1 MSLSIYT
8 YSNPYEIHNEPYWDS
23 IKNCAHFCVSQTM
36 VNGLVAV
43 YSELDC
49 GQIATIEELVEA
61 LYPNWF
67 DTKTYISQ
75 YTALTNVL
83 DNVKVNIPAEEWKR
97 IKQSLSFNKSGLL
110 DSIRLLFEMGIDF
123 SKIKLKKL
131 TEEQMY
137 LAAAYRAILRDESSS
152 LFVLKRQFTEREV
165 DEAVRLALVSKDIR
179 RNKQPKSIVNVD
191 CDTVI
196 IHGVHQFTPT
206 ILSMIEAIEKY
217 KRVVLLFNYQEQYR
231 EIYQTWLD
239 VYSCFDLNIKSQFNN
254 EFQPSKLLQASYCG
268 NLLADKLA
276 RLADG
281 DFNGK
286 EKILEEVAVIE
297 FDNITEFSAYVARI
311 YEDAVEKYTKENKD
325 KGGSALLYMAEQFYA
340 ANNSVNDI
348 LKVYF
353 PEQFGER
360 HFLAY
365 PIGHFFVAVTN
376 MWDAENG
383 GIKIENMNDLAECLY
398 SEALPEKRV
407 GSLITTFNATKNYF
421 SRATSLEG
429 TDEEDGIINLL
440 KNLKKQRRKLEK
452 GKNELSEQLSRLNYY
467 NVSID
472 DLDELICALE
482 TLNSIT
488 KLFYEDFENEDNNFK
503 HFYEKVKEFVE
514 QQILP
519 TAEAESEF
527 QEIILRLL
535 ARLEEVEKLNATSSF
550 DCLKETMA
558 YYLKQEKAKG
568 DSANWIVRDFQQ
580 IDGDV
585 LKSSKQDSDII
596 YHFACVSDADM
607 NVKREDQFPWPLTI
621 DFFEKAY
628 EPLDWKYQVYV
639 KSRKE
644 FKHFKRYALI
654 YGLEFNR
661 CKFKLSYVKNDDDKE
676 NELYYML
683 KLLGIETSEN
693 KYEAAYTTDD
703 IEVSVDLDI
712 NKNNFTDLDGFRRR
726 ICGYRF
732 ALESLINGGTKYKDR
747 FIQSKYLEI
756 LLANIVRRKLA
767 NQVATDSIINE
778 ALDNEVQS
786 LKRYFQFLNESE
798 LTDIKSNVKGAIK
811 HQALKDGKLKQFPE
825 VDGRDEEMMRKK
837 EEFIYLHLEN
847 EQEEN
852 VLLGKFNNLTNAEK
866 REFTSDRLKEA
877 KYNHSVN
884 IWCQWCAEREICLE
898 YYKSLVEK

>member
-36 VNGLVAV
+36 VNGLVTV
-43 YSELDC
+43 YNELDC

-61 LYPNWF
+61 LYPSWF

-75 YTALTNVL
+75 YAALTNVL
-83 DNVKVNIPAEEWKR
+83 DNVKVNVSPEEWKR

-131 TEEQMY
+131 TEEQIY
-137 LAAAYRAILRDESSS
+137 LAATYRAILRDKSRD
-152 LFVLKRQFTEREV
+152 LFLLKRQFSEREV
-165 DEAVRLALVSKDIR
+165 DEAIRLALVSKDIR

-217 KRVVLLFNYQEQYR
+217 KRVVLLFNYQEQYK

-239 VYSCFDLNIKSQFNN
+239 VYSCFDINIKSQFNN

-276 RLADG
+276 KLADG
-281 DFNGK
+281 EFSGK
-286 EKILEEVAVIE
+286 EKMLEEVSVIE

-311 YEDAVEKYTKENKD
+311 YEDAVEKYINENKND
-325 KGGSALLYMAEQFYA
+325 SGSALLYMSEQFYA
-340 ANNSVNDI
+340 ANSSVNDI

-376 MWDAENG
+376 MWDVENG
-383 GIKIENMNDLAECLY
+383 GIRIENMNDLAECLC
-398 SEALPEKRV
+398 SEALPENSL

-421 SRATSLEG
+421 SRATSLMG
-429 TDEEDGIINLL
+429 TDDKDGIIDLL
-440 KNLKKQRRKLEK
+440 KKLKKQKRKLEN
-452 GKNELSEQLSRLNYY
+452 GKLEFSEQLIRLNYY

-482 TLNSIT
+482 TLDSIT

-503 HFYEKVKEFVE
+503 YFYEKVKEFVE
-514 QQILP
+514 QQVLP
-519 TAEAESEF
+519 SVEAESEF
-527 QEIILRLL
+527 QEIILRLM
-535 ARLEEVEKLNATSSF
+535 ARLEEVEKINETSSF

-558 YYLKQEKAKG
+558 YYLKQEKVKG

-585 LKSSKQDSDII
+585 LKSSKQNPDII

-607 NVKREDQFPWPLTI
+607 NVKREDQFPWPLTS

-661 CKFKLSYVKNDDDKE
+661 CKFKLSYIKNDDDKE

-683 KLLGIETSEN
+683 KLLGITTFENKQETSYVADEI
-693 KYEAAYTTDD
+693 DVD
-703 IEVSVDLDI
+703 IVLDT
-712 NKNNFTDLDGFRRR
+712 NKNKFTDFDGYRRR

-732 ALESLINGGTKYKDR
+732 ALESLINGGTKYKDK

-756 LLANIVRRKLA
+756 LLANIIRRKLV
-767 NQVATDSIINE
+767 NQVATDNIINE
-778 ALDNEVQS
+778 ALDNEVMN

-798 LTDIKSNVKGAIK
+798 LTDIKLNAKSAIK
-811 HQALKDGKLKQFPE
+811 YQALKDGRLKQFPE
-825 VDGRDEEMMRKK
+825 VDDRDEEMMRKK

-852 VLLGKFNNLTNAEK
+852 VLLGKFNNLTIAEK
-866 REFTSDRLKEA
+866 REFTSDKLKKE
-877 KYNHSVN
+877 KYDYSVN